1 MRTLADLY
9 IVVTQESSRPGMS
22 GCGTSSER
30 SLQWGLSGASDTRV
44 HRASECNIAKAPGT
58 QFAG

>member
-9 IVVTQESSRPGMS
+9 IVVTQESSRPGKS
-22 GCGTSSER
+22 GCGTSSEC

-44 HRASECNIAKAPGT
+44 HRVSVCTIAKAPGS